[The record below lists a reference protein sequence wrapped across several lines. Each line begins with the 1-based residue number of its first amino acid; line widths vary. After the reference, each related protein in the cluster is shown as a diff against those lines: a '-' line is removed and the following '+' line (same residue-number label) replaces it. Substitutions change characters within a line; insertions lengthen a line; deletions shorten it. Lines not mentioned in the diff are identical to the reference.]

1 MDYLIL
7 IVLWCLWCALHS
19 AMIAL
24 KVTGYLKKRLGD
36 GYRYYRLVYN
46 SVAIGTLFPL
56 LSYGRQ
62 FNERVL
68 FVWDGPLL
76 VIKIAALALAVALF
90 ILGAMKYD
98 MLSFAGIRQIRSGK
112 HYTVMSET
120 GKIDASGILGLTRHP
135 WYLGAILLV
144 WSDDSRIYGSTLIVN
159 VILTIYILWGT
170 ILEERK
176 LVIEI
181 GDAYRDY
188 QQRVPMLLPLKWK
201 AN

>member
-1 MDYLIL
+1 
-7 IVLWCLWCALHS
+7 
-19 AMIAL
+19 MIAL
-24 KVTGYLKKRLGD
+24 KVTAYLKKRLGD

-46 SVAIGTLFPL
+46 IAAIGTLIPL
-56 LSYGRQ
+56 LGYGRPLKEQ
-62 FNERVL
+62 VL
-68 FVWDGPLL
+68 FVWGGPLL
-76 VIKIAALALAVALF
+76 VIKITVLALAVALF

-98 MLSFAGIRQIRSGK
+98 MLSFAGIRQIRSGN
-112 HYTVMSET
+112 HYAVMSET

-159 VILTIYILWGT
+159 AILTLYIVWGT

-188 QQRVPMLLPLKWK
+188 QKRVPMLLPLKLK
-201 AN
+201 GK